1 MKTMTVQELN
11 ERLKKNDIFLVDV
24 REPEEYAQMSIPGSH
39 LMPLATFSYD
49 QLPVNSNTIVIHCHS
64 GKRSAMAC
72 DRLLAEHPQ
81 LEVYN
86 VEGGI
91 LAWKAAGYA

>member
-1 MKTMTVQELN
+1 MKSMMVSELK
-11 ERLKKNDIFLVDV
+11 ERLEAGGIFLVDV
-24 REPEEYAQMSIPGSH
+24 REPEEHAQMSIPGAH
-39 LMPLATFSYD
+39 LMPLATFSYE
-49 QLPVNSNTIVIHCHS
+49 QLPEKFSTIVIHCHS

-72 DRLLAEHPQ
+72 ERLLADHPN
-81 LEVYN
+81 LDVYN